1 MKVLEEKHAVQ
12 TQPPRSVRGCAW
24 ASQPVSL
31 PEDSGGRG
39 VAAESRVVSGFPL
52 GSWVLALQSL
62 SVSRHVWES
71 PRSRG
76 GSALVLLR
84 PSGGRGLLAA
94 SCVTSCPSAL
104 VFGRKKVGHSGGRVA
119 HDMSLAGASTRGP
132 GRAQRPTGT
141 PPGKAS
147 VPARP
152 LRLLTVHKPREG

>member
-94 SCVTSCPSAL
+94 SCVTSLPLRARVWEKEGGSQWGPRCPRHVPCRGLHQRAGQGTASN
-104 VFGRKKVGHSGGRVA
+104 GHS
-119 HDMSLAGASTRGP
+119 
-132 GRAQRPTGT
+132 
-141 PPGKAS
+141 PGKGLCARTAS
-147 VPARP
+147 AASHGPQAP
-152 LRLLTVHKPREG
+152 